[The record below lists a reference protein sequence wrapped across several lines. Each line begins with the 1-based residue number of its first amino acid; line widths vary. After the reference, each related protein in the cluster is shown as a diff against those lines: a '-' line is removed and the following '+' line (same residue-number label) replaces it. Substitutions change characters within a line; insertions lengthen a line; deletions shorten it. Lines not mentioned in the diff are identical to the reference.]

1 MERHFE
7 QELEKLGR
15 RLMEMGSLVEQQMN
29 MTLQALINTDVVM
42 AAEVIDM
49 DNKVDH
55 LDVKIDKLC
64 QRIFALQ
71 QPMATDL
78 RFIMSAL
85 KINNDLE
92 RMGDIAVY
100 IAKRIDYFVDY
111 KDVLIDLKTDEVA
124 NLCMKLIKDIEN
136 LIQTKRIVFVKDIFD
151 GAQNLKIL
159 TREIS
164 SKIIEE
170 MIQKQADI
178 VVVATNLILILSQ
191 VERVTSLAT
200 NIAESVYFMVEGQ
213 IVKHSRDFL
222 AE

>member
-1 MERHFE
+1 MQRHFD

-15 RLMEMGSLVEQQMN
+15 RLIEMGTIVEQQMN
-29 MTLQALINTDVVM
+29 ITLNALINADIKL
-42 AAEVIDM
+42 AEEAIEM

-71 QPMATDL
+71 QPLATDL
-78 RFIMSAL
+78 RFIMSSL

-92 RMGDIAVY
+92 RMGDLAVF
-100 IAKRIDYFVDY
+100 IAKRIDCFVDY
-111 KDVLIDLKTDEVA
+111 QDVLIELQIDKVA
-124 NLCMKLIKDIEN
+124 NSCMKLIKDVEN

-151 GAQNLKIL
+151 GSQNLKTM
-159 TREIS
+159 TRDIS
-164 SKIIEE
+164 ASIIEE
-170 MIQKQADI
+170 MTHKSPDI
-178 VVVATNLILILSQ
+178 FVVATNLILILNQ
-191 VERVTSLAT
+191 IERVTALST
-200 NIAESVYFMVEGQ
+200 NIAESIYFMVEGK

>member
-15 RLMEMGSLVEQQMN
+15 RLMEMGTLVEQQMN
-29 MTLQALINTDVVM
+29 MTLNALINTDIDM
-42 AAEVIDM
+42 AAEVIEM

-71 QPMATDL
+71 QPMAKDL

-92 RMGDIAVY
+92 RMGDLAVF
-100 IAKRIDYFVDY
+100 IAKRVDCFVDY
-111 KDVLIDLKTDEVA
+111 KEVLIELQIDTVA
-124 NLCMKLIKDIEN
+124 SNCIKLIKDTEN
-136 LIQTKRIVFVKDIFD
+136 LIQTKRTVFVKDIFD
-151 GAQNLKIL
+151 GALGLKTM

-164 SKIIEE
+164 SNIIEG
-170 MIQKQADI
+170 MTQKSTDI
-178 VVVATNLILILSQ
+178 LVVATNLVLILNQ
-191 VERVTSLAT
+191 IERVSALAT
-200 NIAESVYFMVEGQ
+200 NIAESVYFMVEGT
-213 IVKHSRDFL
+213 IVKHSKDFL
-222 AE
+222 AD